1 LKTSAAIVPLTL
13 RPHLVF
19 FLIKELTG
27 SSKNFAGFKCKT
39 HDLSRDSLIGR
50 FILERLEK
58 LDYPI
63 KNIDKFNFFL
73 EIKNPTRARFIAK
86 GNFYK
91 IENVGK
97 SFVHL
102 PEKYRDEVNDLI
114 EQQFRTAF
122 YSYLSANSDNDESI
136 SKAIMK
142 FIEKYDLF
150 EAGFSQAGLRK
161 LYYRMREGG
170 GLCATLQGKLPRK

>member
-1 LKTSAAIVPLTL
+1 MVKTAIVPLTL
-13 RPHLVF
+13 RSHLVF

-39 HDLSRDSLIGR
+39 HDLSRESLIGK

-63 KNIDKFNFFL
+63 KSIDKFNFFL
-73 EIKNPTRARFIAK
+73 EIKNPTRARFVAK

-91 IENVGK
+91 IENLGK
-97 SFVHL
+97 SFVQL
-102 PEKYRDEVNDLI
+102 PEFHREEVNDLI

-122 YSYLSANSDNDESI
+122 YSYISANSDNDETI
-136 SKAIMK
+136 SKAILK
-142 FIEKYDLF
+142 FIDKYDLF
-150 EAGFSQAGLRK
+150 EAGFSQVGLRK
-161 LYYRMREGG
+161 LYYRMKEAGG
-170 GLCATLQGKLPRK
+170 VCASLQGKLPRK

>member
-1 LKTSAAIVPLTL
+1 MKTSAAIVPLTL

-27 SSKNFAGFKCKT
+27 DSKIFAGFKCKT

-58 LDYPI
+58 LDYPVKEI
-63 KNIDKFNFFL
+63 KNFNFFL
-73 EIKNPTRARFIAK
+73 EIKNPTRARYIAK

-91 IENVGK
+91 IENLGK
-97 SFVHL
+97 SFVQL
-102 PEKYRDEVNDLI
+102 PEKFREDVNDLI

-122 YSYLSANSDNDESI
+122 YSYISANSDNDESI
-136 SKAIMK
+136 SKAILK
-142 FIEKYDLF
+142 FVDKYDLF

-161 LYYRMREGG
+161 LYYRMREAGG
-170 GLCATLQGKLPRK
+170 VCSTLQGKLPRK